1 MFVIKYHK
9 RGYNSMYL
17 GGDTKYPKT
26 VTDKRCALA
35 FGDNLRKNF
44 EHLES
49 DITTLEKVNVSPEA
63 ETKYANTWIKLNKID
78 C

>member
-9 RGYNSMYL
+9 KGYNSMYL
-17 GGDTKYPKT
+17 GGDAKYPKT
-26 VTDKRCALA
+26 VADKRCALA

-49 DITTLEKVNVSPEA
+49 DVTTLETIKVSKEA
-63 ETKYANTWIKLNKID
+63 ERKYANTWIKFNKID